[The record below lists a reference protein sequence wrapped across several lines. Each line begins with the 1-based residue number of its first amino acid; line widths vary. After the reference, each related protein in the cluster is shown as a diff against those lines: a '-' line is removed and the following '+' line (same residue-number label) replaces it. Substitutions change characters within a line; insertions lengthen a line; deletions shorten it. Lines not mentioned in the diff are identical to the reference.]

1 MVALVRVLKFFN
13 VNNDWWSFSN
23 NEVRH
28 RGAVEKPTSANCRTS
43 VSCSYR
49 FPVYMCE
56 LLADKFD
63 VESSSTLGT
72 VSKELHK

>member
-1 MVALVRVLKFFN
+1 
-13 VNNDWWSFSN
+13 
-23 NEVRH
+23 
-28 RGAVEKPTSANCRTS
+28 
-43 VSCSYR
+43 
-49 FPVYMCE
+49 MCE